1 MERDESES
9 NTSARG
15 AGDEAPSASRPPRL
29 LRVAVWQAIAGMS
42 FAIALAAVFVAAEM
56 ARSLAY
62 RTYYVNRRV
71 AALNAIVR
79 DLRRQSAAT
88 QRKLG
93 SEREHASVG
102 EVFEKILFAP
112 DLRTIK
118 LVAPQ
123 DKDKDKDKDKNK
135 DKDKDKSA
143 AQSDGHAASG
153 RLAMSESAGGAMLE
167 ASGLKPSEN
176 FKVYRIWWMPKRG
189 AAVWAA
195 DFLVGDDGL
204 ATVAVDLPP
213 GRLKESSIT
222 VTLENE
228 TYAEVPTGP
237 VALKGDAAHAER
249 IANPRGNRKP
259 VRASQ
264 IRRQ

>member
-1 MERDESES
+1 MERGEPESNSSVSEASGESE
-9 NTSARG
+9 A
-15 AGDEAPSASRPPRL
+15 RPPRL
-29 LRVAVWQAIAGMS
+29 LRVRLWQAIAGMALAIS
-42 FAIALAAVFVAAEM
+42 IALLIVNGDL

-71 AALNAIVR
+71 AALNAVVR
-79 DLRRQSAAT
+79 QLRRQSAAT

-118 LVAPQ
+118 LVPPY
-123 DKDKDKDKDKNK
+123 DKDKEKTEG
-135 DKDKDKSA
+135 S
-143 AQSDGHAASG
+143 SDGVHAAGG

-176 FKVYRIWWMPKRG
+176 FKVYRIWWIPKRG
-189 AAVWAA
+189 APVWAA

-213 GRLKESSIT
+213 ARLRESSII

-228 TYAEVPTGP
+228 TYADTPAGA
-237 VALKGDAAHAER
+237 VALKGDAAHIER
-249 IANPRGNRKP
+249 AANPRRKK
-259 VRASQ
+259 
-264 IRRQ
+264 